1 MSLVLISTTN
11 RPNSYSLAITRTYQQ
26 LLEAQKISSVIIDL
40 AQLPANFIQAA
51 LYDRLG
57 EQEEFN
63 QIAEPIGTGQKF
75 VLIVPEYNGS
85 FPGVLKAFI
94 DGLNYKTSFRGK
106 KVGLVGISSGAGGA
120 AIAMSHLTDIFH
132 YLGAEVMH
140 FKPKLTGIDLY
151 LKNEKLDHPPYLAA
165 LENHIRNMLA
175 F

>member
-1 MSLVLISTTN
+1 MVLISTTN
-11 RPNSYSLAITRTYQQ
+11 RPNSYTLAITRTYYK
-26 LLEAQKISSVIIDL
+26 LLEERKIASDIIDL
-40 AQLPANFIQAA
+40 AHLPADFIQAA
-51 LYDRLG
+51 LYDKLG
-57 EQEEFN
+57 EQMEFN
-63 QIAEPIGTGQKF
+63 QIADPISTGSKF

-140 FKPKLTGIDLY
+140 FKPKLIQIDSYIKNGKLIHPSY
-151 LKNEKLDHPPYLAA
+151 LQF
-165 LENHIRNMLA
+165 LENHINNMLA

>member
-11 RPNSYSLAITRTYQQ
+11 RPNSYSLAVTRKYQE
-26 LLEAQKISSVIIDL
+26 LLEVQKVQSEIIDL
-40 AQLPANFIQAA
+40 AQLPANFVQAA
-51 LYDRLG
+51 LYEKLG

-63 QIAEPIGTGQKF
+63 QVAGPIGTGQKF

-106 KVGLVGISSGAGGA
+106 KVGLVGISSGNGGA

-140 FKPKLTGIDLY
+140 YKPRLTNIDLHMKSGR
-151 LKNEKLDHPPYLAA
+151 LEHAGFSSDLAR
-165 LENHIRNMLA
+165 HINLMLA